1 VEIVRRMTEAAFSA
15 EEPERALDS
24 LDPEVEFDL
33 TGRPDGK
40 VWYGREGVA
49 QAMMEWIDAFESW
62 EVKTERYIDA
72 GGDQVVSLWRERGR
86 GKTSGLPI
94 EQAGGTVFTVRQG
107 KIVKMVSY
115 LGHERPLEVV
125 GLSE

>member
-1 VEIVRRMTEAAFSA
+1 MTEAAFSG

-40 VWYGREGVA
+40 VWHGRDGVL
-49 QAMMEWIDAFESW
+49 QAMAEWIDTFESW

-72 GGDQVVSLWRERGR
+72 GGDEVVSLWRERGR
-86 GKTSGLPI
+86 GKISGLPI
-94 EQAGGTVFTVRQG
+94 EQEGGTVFTVRQG
-107 KIVKMVSY
+107 RIVRMVSY
-115 LGHERPLEVV
+115 LGHERPLEAV